1 MLRMNRCYGGSDK
14 GRLSSVWRGAAQ
26 SLSSQLKQTEGRGSL
41 HLVKALHEGAQ
52 TVIAVAVLWQGA
64 AQAGVQDVAVDVRL
78 QRSLDL
84 LLIAGEADLGPATY
98 TQSMNIPDTYSDAH
112 KSERDSSC
120 VTCMTEGQQMVK
132 AAFLPDV
139 VTD

>member
-1 MLRMNRCYGGSDK
+1 M
-14 GRLSSVWRGAAQ
+14 
-26 SLSSQLKQTEGRGSL
+26 

-52 TVIAVAVLWQGA
+52 TVIAVAVLWQGT

-84 LLIAGEADLGPATY
+84 LLVAGEADLGPATY

-120 VTCMTEGQQMVK
+120 VTCMTEAQQMVK